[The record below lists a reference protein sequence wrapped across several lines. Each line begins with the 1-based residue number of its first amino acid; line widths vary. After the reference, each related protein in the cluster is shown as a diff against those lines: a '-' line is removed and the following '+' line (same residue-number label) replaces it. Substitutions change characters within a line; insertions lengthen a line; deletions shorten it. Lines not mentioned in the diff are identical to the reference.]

1 MHPRSPEEKEN
12 QIIVDI
18 GLMLK
23 TFIKKRKIHKSALA
37 RKLNKSYT
45 TLVFY
50 LKKPSIHIEVLL
62 EISLALKHNFFADIA
77 ALLPKDFTTE
87 AIISTEKE
95 EQMAL
100 LEKEI
105 LMLKAERDVLMQL
118 LKK

>member
-1 MHPRSPEEKEN
+1 MSTQQDNPINLHA
-12 QIIVDI
+12 
-18 GLMLK
+18 GLMLN
-23 TFIKKRKIHKSALA
+23 TFIKKRRIYKSALA
-37 RKLNKSYT
+37 RKLEKDYS
-45 TLVFY
+45 TLTFY
-50 LKKPSIHIEVLL
+50 LKNKSMQTDTLL
-62 EISLALKHNFFADIA
+62 EFSLALKHNFFADIA
-77 ALLPKDFTTE
+77 ALLPKEFTTE